1 MINRR
6 QLKEKA
12 KELQK
17 EDKQI
22 YDEEGRAVINMT
34 VLDDN
39 EFLSPYGEEKDIV
52 ISRETA
58 AFLEHSTRA
67 IHHNRD
73 LTLVISSNVIDEK
86 EKVLYKKGIHNY
98 FENSFLALQKD
109 LKRNLL
115 TSTIFA
121 LIGVLYFAVLIVISL
136 FVDYD
141 LILEMLSIAGWVFLW
156 EAVELFFID
165 RTEMKNRQYRAY
177 AFLNAKII
185 YEELNK
191 KS

>member
-58 AFLEHSTRA
+58 AFLEHSTRT

>member
-109 LKRNLL
+109 LKRNLW
-115 TSTIFA
+115 TSIIFA

>member
-1 MINRR
+1 MIKKR

>member
-34 VLDDN
+34 VLDN

-109 LKRNLL
+109 LKRNLW
-115 TSTIFA
+115 TSIIFA
-121 LIGVLYFAVLIVISL
+121 LIGVLYFAVLIVVSL

>member
-109 LKRNLL
+109 LKRNLW
-115 TSTIFA
+115 TSIIFA
-121 LIGVLYFAVLIVISL
+121 LIGVLYFAVLIVVSL

-141 LILEMLSIAGWVFLW
+141 LILEMLSNAGWVFLW

>member
-22 YDEEGRAVINMT
+22 YDEEDRAVINMT

>member
-17 EDKQI
+17 EHKQI

-109 LKRNLL
+109 LKRNLW
-115 TSTIFA
+115 TSIIFA
-121 LIGVLYFAVLIVISL
+121 LIGVLYFAVLIVVSL

>member
-109 LKRNLL
+109 LKRNLW
-115 TSTIFA
+115 TSIIFA
-121 LIGVLYFAVLIVISL
+121 LIGVLYFAVLIVVSL

>member
-1 MINRR
+1 MINRKKK
-6 QLKEKA
+6 KEKA

-109 LKRNLL
+109 LKRNLW
-115 TSTIFA
+115 TSIIFA
-121 LIGVLYFAVLIVISL
+121 LIGVLYFAVLIVVSL

>member
-1 MINRR
+1 MIKRR
-6 QLKEKA
+6 QLKEKV

-22 YDEEGRAVINMT
+22 YDEEGRAIINMT
-34 VLDDN
+34 VLDDH

-52 ISRETA
+52 ISSETA

-67 IHHNRD
+67 IHHNKD
-73 LTLVISSNVIDEK
+73 LTLIISSNVIDEK

-115 TSTIFA
+115 ASIIFA
-121 LIGVLYFAVLIVISL
+121 LIGVLYFAVLVVISL

-141 LILEMLSIAGWVFLW
+141 MILEMLSIAGWVFLW

-165 RTEMKNRQYRAY
+165 RTEMKNKQYRAY

>member
-109 LKRNLL
+109 LKRNLW
-115 TSTIFA
+115 TSIIFA
-121 LIGVLYFAVLIVISL
+121 LIGVLYFAVLIV
-136 FVDYD
+136 V
-141 LILEMLSIAGWVFLW
+141 
-156 EAVELFFID
+156 
-165 RTEMKNRQYRAY
+165 
-177 AFLNAKII
+177 
-185 YEELNK
+185 
-191 KS
+191 

>member
-12 KELQK
+12 KKKKK

-109 LKRNLL
+109 LKRNLW
-115 TSTIFA
+115 TSIIFA
-121 LIGVLYFAVLIVISL
+121 LIGVLYFAVLIVVSL

>member
-109 LKRNLL
+109 LKRNLW
-115 TSTIFA
+115 TSIIFA
-121 LIGVLYFAVLIVISL
+121 LIGVLYFAVLIVVSL

-156 EAVELFFID
+156 EAFELFFID